1 MTDDRRVLIK
11 HKKVFN
17 VLCKAKHL
25 PALMPLF
32 YTKRREFGCVD
43 AAGFGCSLSLSL
55 WMMPAMGAFF
65 IFIDIAPLLSATLV
79 KARKTLSIFIAIN
92 QQHISFRKFYISPIN
107 LYILY
112 LFQHKFSTVDICP
125 F

>member
-55 WMMPAMGAFF
+55 DDAGNGRFF
-65 IFIDIAPLLSATLV
+65 IFIDIAPLLSA
-79 KARKTLSIFIAIN
+79 I
-92 QQHISFRKFYISPIN
+92 H
-107 LYILY
+107 
-112 LFQHKFSTVDICP
+112 
-125 F
+125 